1 MTYTI
6 SEYGGTASESISK
19 FEKYYQTLT
28 SYKMRKTVLFF
39 ILLLP
44 LSMVAGDFNKRVIFL
59 WDVTYSMHGGYF
71 GSKGDQQVVIAGQ
84 THTIT
89 KYLKKYDIYDAAMD
103 MLISYIDSYQDTN
116 VELVV
121 VPFGSQVLGTWRVP
135 ATVEGKTELISK
147 IRNFCELSPEKVQ
160 ATHIAYALE
169 HVQQRIITA
178 ECDNM
183 LYLMTDGLESK
194 KTEDRFIEI
203 LKNWCAFSEERKVD
217 GYYFA
222 LTDQAVNKK
231 LKDLLS
237 MSCMELVVGPPTSP
251 AMCQVEVQDEVVL
264 SVVDDKG
271 KNVALGYT
279 IISNS
284 LDKNAKVRLYVED
297 NPYVALD
304 CIVELSNTATSVILK
319 PQFKEAVNDILV
331 EHPEIVKVFCER
343 DGSDSSNLIL
353 SNSSFNMILKNRKI
367 KKMVI
372 TVAD

>member
-1 MTYTI
+1 
-6 SEYGGTASESISK
+6 
-19 FEKYYQTLT
+19 
-28 SYKMRKTVLFF
+28 MRKTVLFF

-103 MLISYIDSYQDTN
+103 MLISDISSYNSDSI
-116 VELVV
+116 ELVV
-121 VPFGSQVLGTWRVP
+121 VPFGSRVLGEWRAS
-135 ATVEGKTELISK
+135 ATMEGKNELNEK
-147 IRNFCELSPEKVQ
+147 IRNFCELSPDKVQ
-160 ATHIAYALE
+160 ATNIGGALE
-169 HVQQRIITA
+169 YAKDRVITA
-178 ECDNM
+178 ECQNT
-183 LYLMTDGLESK
+183 LYLMTDGMENVDVK
-194 KTEDRFIEI
+194 KFYHLLDT
-203 LKNWCAFSEERKVD
+203 WCEFSGERGVQ

-222 LTDQAVNKK
+222 LTDKALNKDLQDRLSKTCFEVWTYEDIKKK
-231 LKDLLS
+231 LEK
-237 MSCMELVVGPPTSP
+237 P
-251 AMCQVEVQDEVVL
+251 MCQVKVQDEVVL

>member
-1 MTYTI
+1 MI
-6 SEYGGTASESISK
+6 K
-19 FEKYYQTLT
+19 L
-28 SYKMRKTVLFF
+28 KTLFF
-39 ILLLP
+39 LLLF
-44 LSMVAGDFNKRVIFL
+44 SAVTFAQEVTYNKRVVFL

-71 GSKGDQQVVIAGQ
+71 GTKGDQQVIIAGQ

-103 MLISYIDSYQDTN
+103 MLISYIDSYQNAD

-121 VPFGSQVLGTWRVP
+121 VPFGSQVLDTWRYP
-135 ATVEGKTELISK
+135 ATVEGKAALINK

-160 ATHIAYALE
+160 ATHISYALE

-203 LKNWCAFSEERKVD
+203 LKNWCTYSDEKKVD

-237 MSCMELVVGPPTSP
+237 MSCMELVIGPPPPTP
-251 AMCQVEVQDEVVL
+251 PKCQVKVQNEVVL

-271 KNVALGYT
+271 KSVALGYT
-279 IISNS
+279 IVSNS
-284 LDKNAKVRLYVED
+284 LDKNAKVRFYVED

-304 CIVELSNTATSVILK
+304 CVVELSNSATSVILQ
-319 PQFKEAVNDILV
+319 PQFKEAVSDILV
-331 EHPEIVKVFCER
+331 ESPEIVKVFCER
-343 DGSDSSNLIL
+343 DSSDSSNLIL
-353 SNSSFNMILKNRKI
+353 SNASIDMVLKNRKI

>member
-1 MTYTI
+1 MKNKI
-6 SEYGGTASESISK
+6 KNIMIK
-19 FEKYYQTLT
+19 L
-28 SYKMRKTVLFF
+28 KTLFF
-39 ILLLP
+39 LLLF
-44 LSMVAGDFNKRVIFL
+44 SAVTFAQGNYTQRVIFL

-71 GSKGDQQVVIAGQ
+71 GTKGDQQVIIAGQ

-103 MLISYIDSYQDTN
+103 MLISYIDSYQDAN

-121 VPFGSQVLGTWRVP
+121 VPFGSQVLDTWRCP
-135 ATVEGKTELISK
+135 ATVEGKTALINK

-160 ATHIAYALE
+160 ATHISYALE
-169 HVQQRIITA
+169 HVQRNIITA

-194 KTEDRFIEI
+194 QTEDRFIEI
-203 LKNWCAFSEERKVD
+203 LKNWCTFSEERKVD

-237 MSCMELVVGPPTSP
+237 MSCLKLVVGPPEP
-251 AMCQVEVQDEVVL
+251 PIKCQVKVQNEVVL

-271 KNVALGYT
+271 KSVSLGYT
-279 IISNS
+279 IVSNS
-284 LDKNAKVRLYVED
+284 LDKNAKVRFYVED
-297 NPYVALD
+297 NPYVVLD
-304 CIVELSNTATSVILK
+304 CVVELSNSATSVILQ

-331 EHPEIVKVFCER
+331 ESPEVVKVLCER

-353 SNSSFNMILKNRKI
+353 SNASIDMVLKNRKI